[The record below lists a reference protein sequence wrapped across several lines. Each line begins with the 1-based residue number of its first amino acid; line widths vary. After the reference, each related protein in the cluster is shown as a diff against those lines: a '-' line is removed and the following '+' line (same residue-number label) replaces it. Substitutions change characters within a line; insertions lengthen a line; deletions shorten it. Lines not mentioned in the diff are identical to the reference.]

1 VSLLAALAEAHERL
15 AAEGAAPPYGYSS
28 ETIGWVIGL
37 EPDGAVANVA
47 PLGDGKTGVP
57 LDVPQGVKRS
67 SGVASNFLWDKTGY
81 VLGIAALQRP
91 NEDAAAYAKRVRRL
105 PETHA
110 AFVALHRDALEGAE
124 DEGLRALLAFLE
136 RWRPEAFEELGWPD
150 AMRDQNVVFALER
163 ERLDRVFL
171 HDRPAARALQARRLG
186 AGESAARACLVS
198 GEPGPV
204 ARLHPSVRG
213 VWGAQSSGASM
224 VSFNLEAFES
234 YGAKQG
240 DNAPVSER
248 AAFAYGAALNAF
260 LAKGSPNRI
269 QIGDASTVFWASG
282 PKDDAALA
290 EASFDAI
297 LGGGETTPRDFGVS
311 EDAIRGALDAIRRG
325 RPADAPDLPQGVR
338 LHVLGLA
345 PNAARLSVRFWLQED
360 FGRVAGNLA
369 RFAQDM
375 AIDPPPDPPHPGF
388 WRYLGA
394 LSARG
399 KLDNLP
405 PNLAGEWL
413 RAVLTGAPY
422 PMTLMTTA
430 LMRARTDKRVGPLR
444 AAMLKAVLRRNFRE
458 EAPVGLDPDNDKPAY
473 QLGRLFAVLEQAQRA
488 ALGRVNAT
496 IGDRYYAAA
505 SSTPAR
511 VFGPLLRSLRVHI
524 SDAERRGRGGWI
536 APKVGEIMLKLPP
549 ELPKSLPLED
559 QARFAVGYYHEK
571 ATRHGKPAEV
581 VENPE
586 NGADADE

>member
-1 VSLLAALAEAHERL
+1 
-15 AAEGAAPPYGYSS
+15 
-28 ETIGWVIGL
+28 
-37 EPDGAVANVA
+37 
-47 PLGDGKTGVP
+47 
-57 LDVPQGVKRS
+57 
-67 SGVASNFLWDKTGY
+67 
-81 VLGIAALQRP
+81 
-91 NEDAAAYAKRVRRL
+91 
-105 PETHA
+105 
-110 AFVALHRDALEGAE
+110 
-124 DEGLRALLAFLE
+124 
-136 RWRPEAFEELGWPD
+136 
-150 AMRDQNVVFALER
+150 
-163 ERLDRVFL
+163 
-171 HDRPAARALQARRLG
+171 
-186 AGESAARACLVS
+186 
-198 GEPGPV
+198 
-204 ARLHPSVRG
+204 
-213 VWGAQSSGASM
+213 
-224 VSFNLEAFES
+224 
-234 YGAKQG
+234 
-240 DNAPVSER
+240 
-248 AAFAYGAALNAF
+248 
-260 LAKGSPNRI
+260 
-269 QIGDASTVFWASG
+269 
-282 PKDDAALA
+282 
-290 EASFDAI
+290 
-297 LGGGETTPRDFGVS
+297 
-311 EDAIRGALDAIRRG
+311 
-325 RPADAPDLPQGVR
+325 
-338 LHVLGLA
+338 
-345 PNAARLSVRFWLQED
+345 
-360 FGRVAGNLA
+360 
-369 RFAQDM
+369 M